1 MKEKYLK
8 IPPDG
13 ILDWIELDRLPRHD
27 EIYCGAEA
35 IVLRDLHPIIGCSCV
50 EQVYTV
56 IPGVVIFVDES
67 GKIKD
72 PPQLLNPYAS
82 RLYAGAAHGDFIHGT
97 AVVAALRPTP
107 PWGELDVF
115 PLSEDQACDVLFV
128 LFGGTSYE
136 N

>member
-1 MKEKYLK
+1 MKERYLK
-8 IPPDG
+8 IDPDG
-13 ILDWIELDRLPRHD
+13 SLDWIELDRLPRHD
-27 EIYCGAEA
+27 EIYRGAEA
-35 IVLRDLHPIIGCSCV
+35 IDLGDLYPIIGCSCV

-72 PPQLLNPYAS
+72 PMQPLNPYAS
-82 RLYAGAAHGDFIHGT
+82 RLYAGAAHGDFIHGP

-107 PWGELDVF
+107 PYGELDVF
-115 PLSEDQACDVLFV
+115 PLSEDQACDVITV
-128 LFGGTSYE
+128 LCGGASYE